1 MADIS
6 TEELE
11 RIEREYHSGSDNI
24 KPIQEFSKPE
34 DLYDELIASIR
45 KYHPSTDITLIEKA
59 YHVAFEAHK
68 GQVRKSGEAY
78 IIHPLCVAIILAEL
92 ELDKET
98 IAAGLLHDVL
108 EDTVMTE
115 EQMREEFG
123 DEVLLL
129 VDGVTKL
136 QHLHLTD
143 NIKNP
148 KDKNADRLEMQA
160 ENLRKM
166 FLAMAKDIR
175 VIMIKLADRL
185 HNMRTLKY
193 QSKEAQQRI
202 ARETQEIYCPI
213 AQRLGISKIKIELED
228 LSLKYLEPEAY
239 YDLVEKVALR
249 KNVRDAYVQ
258 GLVADV
264 RREIE
269 EAGIKAEISGRAK
282 HFFSI
287 YKKMVNQNKTI
298 DQIYDLFAIRII
310 VDTVKDCYAA
320 LGIMHEKYKPIPGR
334 FKDYIAMP
342 KPNMYQSL
350 HTTLIGP
357 SGQPFEIQIRTFE
370 MHRTA
375 EYGIAAH
382 WKYKESGS
390 GKVAAG
396 DEAAKLSWLRQIL
409 EWQKDTSDSKEF
421 LSMVKGDLDLFSE
434 NVYCFTPSGDVK
446 TLPSGSTTI
455 DFAYSIHSAVGNKM
469 VGARVNGKL
478 VPIPQ
483 NIREVQGKKI
493 NEYRFQVQ
501 RGDALILMSDGTVHA
516 GVGQLLNFGW
526 LWEDIAKYAVKQ
538 YALTI
543 SAMRLAA
550 AICQACDELYQYRPG
565 DDTTVACMRIINAK
579 PVHLMTGPAQDPSMD
594 EEMVRSFMSGDD
606 STKRIVC
613 GGTSA
618 TIVSRI
624 LKKRLDVSMDYVDPD
639 IPPIAYMDGI
649 ELVTEGVLTLNR
661 VVQLLRR
668 YAKNET
674 VSEDFFLELDKP
686 NGASMVAKML
696 IEDCT
701 ELHLYVGKAINS
713 AYQNPGLPF
722 DLGIRQN
729 LVEQLK
735 TVVEEMGKQVTVTY
749 Y

>member
-1 MADIS
+1 MAITVDVAYKSLNKFTEVLCGDKVELLKTDDSNIMILADGMGSGVKANILATLTSKILGTMFLNGATLEECVETIVETLPICKVRQVAYS
-6 TEELE
+6 TFSILQVF
-11 RIEREYHSGSDNI
+11 HSG
-24 KPIQEFSKPE
+24 
-34 DLYDELIASIR
+34 A
-45 KYHPSTDITLIEKA
+45 A
-59 YHVAFEAHK
+59 Y
-68 GQVRKSGEAY
+68 
-78 IIHPLCVAIILAEL
+78 
-92 ELDKET
+92 
-98 IAAGLLHDVL
+98 
-108 EDTVMTE
+108 
-115 EQMREEFG
+115 
-123 DEVLLL
+123 
-129 VDGVTKL
+129 
-136 QHLHLTD
+136 
-143 NIKNP
+143 
-148 KDKNADRLEMQA
+148 
-160 ENLRKM
+160 
-166 FLAMAKDIR
+166 
-175 VIMIKLADRL
+175 
-185 HNMRTLKY
+185 
-193 QSKEAQQRI
+193 
-202 ARETQEIYCPI
+202 
-213 AQRLGISKIKIELED
+213 
-228 LSLKYLEPEAY
+228 
-239 YDLVEKVALR
+239 LVEFD
-249 KNVRDAYVQ
+249 NPSC
-258 GLVADV
+258 
-264 RREIE
+264 I
-269 EAGIKAEISGRAK
+269 
-282 HFFSI
+282 F
-287 YKKMVNQNKTI
+287 
-298 DQIYDLFAIRII
+298 IR
-310 VDTVKDCYAA
+310 
-320 LGIMHEKYKPIPGR
+320 
-334 FKDYIAMP
+334 
-342 KPNMYQSL
+342 
-350 HTTLIGP
+350 
-357 SGQPFEIQIRTFE
+357 
-370 MHRTA
+370 
-375 EYGIAAH
+375 
-382 WKYKESGS
+382 
-390 GKVAAG
+390 
-396 DEAAKLSWLRQIL
+396 
-409 EWQKDTSDSKEF
+409 
-421 LSMVKGDLDLFSE
+421 
-434 NVYCFTPSGDVK
+434 
-446 TLPSGSTTI
+446 
-455 DFAYSIHSAVGNKM
+455 
-469 VGARVNGKL
+469 NGKL

-538 YALTI
+538 YSLTI

-618 TIVSRI
+618 TIVSRV

-668 YAKNET
+668 YVKNET

>member
-1 MADIS
+1 MAITVDVAYKSLNKFTEVLCGDKVELLKTDDSNIMILADGMGSGVKANILATLTSKILGTMFLNGATLEECVETIVETLPICKVRQVAYS
-6 TEELE
+6 TFSILQVF
-11 RIEREYHSGSDNI
+11 HSG
-24 KPIQEFSKPE
+24 
-34 DLYDELIASIR
+34 A
-45 KYHPSTDITLIEKA
+45 A
-59 YHVAFEAHK
+59 Y
-68 GQVRKSGEAY
+68 
-78 IIHPLCVAIILAEL
+78 
-92 ELDKET
+92 
-98 IAAGLLHDVL
+98 
-108 EDTVMTE
+108 
-115 EQMREEFG
+115 
-123 DEVLLL
+123 
-129 VDGVTKL
+129 
-136 QHLHLTD
+136 
-143 NIKNP
+143 
-148 KDKNADRLEMQA
+148 
-160 ENLRKM
+160 
-166 FLAMAKDIR
+166 
-175 VIMIKLADRL
+175 
-185 HNMRTLKY
+185 
-193 QSKEAQQRI
+193 
-202 ARETQEIYCPI
+202 
-213 AQRLGISKIKIELED
+213 
-228 LSLKYLEPEAY
+228 
-239 YDLVEKVALR
+239 LVEFD
-249 KNVRDAYVQ
+249 NPSC
-258 GLVADV
+258 
-264 RREIE
+264 I
-269 EAGIKAEISGRAK
+269 
-282 HFFSI
+282 F
-287 YKKMVNQNKTI
+287 
-298 DQIYDLFAIRII
+298 IR
-310 VDTVKDCYAA
+310 
-320 LGIMHEKYKPIPGR
+320 
-334 FKDYIAMP
+334 
-342 KPNMYQSL
+342 
-350 HTTLIGP
+350 
-357 SGQPFEIQIRTFE
+357 
-370 MHRTA
+370 
-375 EYGIAAH
+375 
-382 WKYKESGS
+382 
-390 GKVAAG
+390 
-396 DEAAKLSWLRQIL
+396 
-409 EWQKDTSDSKEF
+409 
-421 LSMVKGDLDLFSE
+421 
-434 NVYCFTPSGDVK
+434 
-446 TLPSGSTTI
+446 
-455 DFAYSIHSAVGNKM
+455 
-469 VGARVNGKL
+469 NGKL

-579 PVHLMTGPAQDPSMD
+579 PVHLMTGPAQVPSMD

-668 YAKNET
+668 YVKNET

>member
-1 MADIS
+1 MAITVDVAYKSLNKFTEVLCGDKVELLKTDDSNIMILADGMGSGVKANILATLTSKILGTMFVNGATLEECVETIVETLPICKVRQVAYS
-6 TEELE
+6 TFSILQVF
-11 RIEREYHSGSDNI
+11 HSG
-24 KPIQEFSKPE
+24 
-34 DLYDELIASIR
+34 A
-45 KYHPSTDITLIEKA
+45 A
-59 YHVAFEAHK
+59 Y
-68 GQVRKSGEAY
+68 
-78 IIHPLCVAIILAEL
+78 
-92 ELDKET
+92 
-98 IAAGLLHDVL
+98 
-108 EDTVMTE
+108 
-115 EQMREEFG
+115 
-123 DEVLLL
+123 
-129 VDGVTKL
+129 
-136 QHLHLTD
+136 
-143 NIKNP
+143 
-148 KDKNADRLEMQA
+148 
-160 ENLRKM
+160 
-166 FLAMAKDIR
+166 
-175 VIMIKLADRL
+175 
-185 HNMRTLKY
+185 
-193 QSKEAQQRI
+193 
-202 ARETQEIYCPI
+202 
-213 AQRLGISKIKIELED
+213 
-228 LSLKYLEPEAY
+228 
-239 YDLVEKVALR
+239 LVEFD
-249 KNVRDAYVQ
+249 NPSC
-258 GLVADV
+258 
-264 RREIE
+264 I
-269 EAGIKAEISGRAK
+269 
-282 HFFSI
+282 F
-287 YKKMVNQNKTI
+287 
-298 DQIYDLFAIRII
+298 IR
-310 VDTVKDCYAA
+310 
-320 LGIMHEKYKPIPGR
+320 
-334 FKDYIAMP
+334 
-342 KPNMYQSL
+342 
-350 HTTLIGP
+350 
-357 SGQPFEIQIRTFE
+357 
-370 MHRTA
+370 
-375 EYGIAAH
+375 
-382 WKYKESGS
+382 
-390 GKVAAG
+390 
-396 DEAAKLSWLRQIL
+396 
-409 EWQKDTSDSKEF
+409 
-421 LSMVKGDLDLFSE
+421 
-434 NVYCFTPSGDVK
+434 
-446 TLPSGSTTI
+446 
-455 DFAYSIHSAVGNKM
+455 
-469 VGARVNGKL
+469 NGKL

-668 YAKNET
+668 YVKNET

>member
-1 MADIS
+1 MAITVDVAYKSLNKFTEVLCGDKVELLKTDDSNIMILADGMGSGVKANILATLTSKILGTMFLNGATLEECVETIVETLPICKVRQVAYS
-6 TEELE
+6 TFSILQVF
-11 RIEREYHSGSDNI
+11 HSG
-24 KPIQEFSKPE
+24 
-34 DLYDELIASIR
+34 A
-45 KYHPSTDITLIEKA
+45 A
-59 YHVAFEAHK
+59 Y
-68 GQVRKSGEAY
+68 
-78 IIHPLCVAIILAEL
+78 
-92 ELDKET
+92 
-98 IAAGLLHDVL
+98 
-108 EDTVMTE
+108 
-115 EQMREEFG
+115 
-123 DEVLLL
+123 
-129 VDGVTKL
+129 
-136 QHLHLTD
+136 
-143 NIKNP
+143 
-148 KDKNADRLEMQA
+148 
-160 ENLRKM
+160 
-166 FLAMAKDIR
+166 
-175 VIMIKLADRL
+175 
-185 HNMRTLKY
+185 
-193 QSKEAQQRI
+193 
-202 ARETQEIYCPI
+202 
-213 AQRLGISKIKIELED
+213 
-228 LSLKYLEPEAY
+228 
-239 YDLVEKVALR
+239 LVEFD
-249 KNVRDAYVQ
+249 NPNC
-258 GLVADV
+258 
-264 RREIE
+264 I
-269 EAGIKAEISGRAK
+269 
-282 HFFSI
+282 F
-287 YKKMVNQNKTI
+287 
-298 DQIYDLFAIRII
+298 IR
-310 VDTVKDCYAA
+310 
-320 LGIMHEKYKPIPGR
+320 
-334 FKDYIAMP
+334 
-342 KPNMYQSL
+342 
-350 HTTLIGP
+350 
-357 SGQPFEIQIRTFE
+357 
-370 MHRTA
+370 
-375 EYGIAAH
+375 
-382 WKYKESGS
+382 
-390 GKVAAG
+390 
-396 DEAAKLSWLRQIL
+396 
-409 EWQKDTSDSKEF
+409 
-421 LSMVKGDLDLFSE
+421 
-434 NVYCFTPSGDVK
+434 
-446 TLPSGSTTI
+446 
-455 DFAYSIHSAVGNKM
+455 
-469 VGARVNGKL
+469 NGKL

-550 AICQACDELYQYRPG
+550 AICQACDELYQFRPG

-618 TIVSRI
+618 TIVSRV

-668 YAKNET
+668 YVKNET

-735 TVVEEMGKQVTVTY
+735 HVIEEMGKTVVVTY